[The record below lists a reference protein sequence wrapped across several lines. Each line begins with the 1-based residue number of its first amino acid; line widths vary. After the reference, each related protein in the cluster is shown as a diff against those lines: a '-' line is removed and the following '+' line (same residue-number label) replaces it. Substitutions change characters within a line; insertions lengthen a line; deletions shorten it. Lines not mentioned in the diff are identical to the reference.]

1 MKVSSDFEAMYIMKI
16 TSRYNL
22 YYTSIAKPQKCS
34 FSQVW
39 KKIPDLKY
47 LLLRIFVIKQS
58 STFLQFDV
66 KEKNSYFTTFLI
78 FVGTKIIGKG
88 QGSRFFFFTHICRW
102 WFLWCDSSK
111 IWISEFIEIFF
122 FGSSWLNSWSIEVWS
137 YENPSYLDLIT
148 SKINQTRRYSFGK
161 IVL

>member
-1 MKVSSDFEAMYIMKI
+1 MNLKVSSDFEAMYIMKI

-66 KEKNSYFTTFLI
+66 KKKKILILQPFSSLLAQRSLEK
-78 FVGTKIIGKG
+78 VKG
-88 QGSRFFFFTHICRW
+88 VASSSHISADDDFYGVIQVKYGFQNFEFFC
-102 WFLWCDSSK
+102 
-111 IWISEFIEIFF
+111 IS
-122 FGSSWLNSWSIEVWS
+122 
-137 YENPSYLDLIT
+137 
-148 SKINQTRRYSFGK
+148 
-161 IVL
+161 

>member
-1 MKVSSDFEAMYIMKI
+1 MKI

-22 YYTSIAKPQKCS
+22 YYSSIAKPQKCS

-66 KEKNSYFTTFLI
+66 KKKILILQPFSSLLAQRSLEKVKGVASSSSHISADDDFYGVIQVKYGFQKILRSFFSAVHDLI
-78 FVGTKIIGKG
+78 LEVVLKYDHMKIL
-88 QGSRFFFFTHICRW
+88 H
-102 WFLWCDSSK
+102 
-111 IWISEFIEIFF
+111 IWI
-122 FGSSWLNSWSIEVWS
+122 
-137 YENPSYLDLIT
+137 
-148 SKINQTRRYSFGK
+148 
-161 IVL
+161 

>member
-1 MKVSSDFEAMYIMKI
+1 MKI

-47 LLLRIFVIKQS
+47 HLLLRIFVIKQS

-66 KEKNSYFTTFLI
+66 KKKILILQPFSSLLAQRSLEK
-78 FVGTKIIGKG
+78 VKG
-88 QGSRFFFFTHICRW
+88 VASSSSSSHISADDDFYGVIQVKYGFQTLLRFFFSAVH
-102 WFLWCDSSK
+102 
-111 IWISEFIEIFF
+111 
-122 FGSSWLNSWSIEVWS
+122 
-137 YENPSYLDLIT
+137 DLIHEVLKYDHM
-148 SKINQTRRYSFGK
+148 KILH
-161 IVL
+161 I

>member
-1 MKVSSDFEAMYIMKI
+1 MKI

-66 KEKNSYFTTFLI
+66 KKKILILQPFSSLLAQRSLEK
-78 FVGTKIIGKG
+78 VKG
-88 QGSRFFFFTHICRW
+88 VASSSSSHISADDDFYGVIQVKYGFQNLLRFFFSAVHDLIHEV
-102 WFLWCDSSK
+102 LKYDHMK
-111 IWISEFIEIFF
+111 ILHIWI
-122 FGSSWLNSWSIEVWS
+122 
-137 YENPSYLDLIT
+137 
-148 SKINQTRRYSFGK
+148 
-161 IVL
+161 

>member
-1 MKVSSDFEAMYIMKI
+1 MKI

-47 LLLRIFVIKQS
+47 LLLSFRHKTVINIFAIWCEEKKILILQPFSSLLAQRSLEKVKGVASSSSSHISADDDLYGVIQVKYGFQKI
-58 STFLQFDV
+58 FL
-66 KEKNSYFTTFLI
+66 
-78 FVGTKIIGKG
+78 
-88 QGSRFFFFTHICRW
+88 
-102 WFLWCDSSK
+102 
-111 IWISEFIEIFF
+111 
-122 FGSSWLNSWSIEVWS
+122 GSSWSSIEVWS
-137 YENPSYLDLIT
+137 YQNPSYLNLIT

>member
-1 MKVSSDFEAMYIMKI
+1 MRR
-16 TSRYNL
+16 RYC
-22 YYTSIAKPQKCS
+22 KPKKCS

-58 STFLQFDV
+58 STFLQFDEKKKILILQPFSSLLAQRSLEKV
-66 KEKNSYFTTFLI
+66 KGVASSSSSHISADDDFYGVIQVKYGFQNLL
-78 FVGTKIIGKG
+78 
-88 QGSRFFFFTHICRW
+88 RFFFP
-102 WFLWCDSSK
+102 
-111 IWISEFIEIFF
+111 
-122 FGSSWLNSWSIEVWS
+122 SSWLNSWSIEVWS

>member
-1 MKVSSDFEAMYIMKI
+1 MKI

-66 KEKNSYFTTFLI
+66 KKKILILQPFSSLLAQRSLEKVKGVASSSSSSHISADDDFYGVIQVKYGFQNSL
-78 FVGTKIIGKG
+78 
-88 QGSRFFFFTHICRW
+88 RFFFSAVHDLIHEV
-102 WFLWCDSSK
+102 LKYDHMK
-111 IWISEFIEIFF
+111 ILHIWI
-122 FGSSWLNSWSIEVWS
+122 
-137 YENPSYLDLIT
+137 
-148 SKINQTRRYSFGK
+148 
-161 IVL
+161 